1 MGVLRAKLRKGTG
14 KGIGR
19 VGGGGYFRQGFC
31 KIFFSYNLLSGKYSK
46 LLLTFDLDIGIPLE
60 MVMSRFGVDLVVS
73 NDGYLRSL

>member
-1 MGVLRAKLRKGTG
+1 MFYVQNFARGQ
-14 KGIGR
+14 GR
-19 VGGGGYFRQGFC
+19 GSAGWGGGGYFRQGFC